1 MLANLWEK
9 IQELIC
15 FIDLEKINNF
25 IQLNMYIYLFIIITY
40 ILILYDYRF
49 PKFIKIVWMP
59 LFIITITVVFTIIDI
74 DNLWEWMKDLFWYT
88 KILNISFLLHTCWLY
103 WIYIYIFDTID
114 ERELV
119 EYYQG
124 YHLYFH

>member
-49 PKFIKIVWMP
+49 PKFIKIVW
-59 LFIITITVVFTIIDI
+59 
-74 DNLWEWMKDLFWYT
+74 
-88 KILNISFLLHTCWLY
+88 
-103 WIYIYIFDTID
+103 
-114 ERELV
+114 
-119 EYYQG
+119 
-124 YHLYFH
+124 